1 MKKDKTDD
9 SGERKTLLENDLEQR
24 RKRTSITG
32 GRGWPWPG
40 AGAFHPQED
49 GGWST

>member
-24 RKRTSITG
+24 RKRTYIV
-32 GRGWPWPG
+32 
-40 AGAFHPQED
+40 QVK
-49 GGWST
+49 